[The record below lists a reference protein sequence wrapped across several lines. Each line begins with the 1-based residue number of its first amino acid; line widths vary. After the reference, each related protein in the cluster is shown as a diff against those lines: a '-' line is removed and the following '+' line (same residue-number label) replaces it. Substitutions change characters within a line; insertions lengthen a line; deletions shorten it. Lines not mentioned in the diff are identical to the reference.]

1 MVRAMRWGGTY
12 ADVDRLA
19 HVKPLT
25 LRRRIGRG
33 WTSLSEVDN
42 VALSDLFVLLGGV
55 IPAMGRLLRVTLT
68 TVLPWVAYDGYRIER
83 AQMLERRERL
93 ILTVRRLGLAE
104 GHDVRNWIMAIDDHL
119 DQAARGRRIGLLLRY
134 ALFVLGSILPVA
146 ALAGWTP
153 VEVGIGIV
161 IAFTVALQNY
171 RWNGQWRWHLL
182 SARQYEV
189 ELRRFL
195 TLRGPYQGRTYAQAY
210 PLFAR
215 RMQAMDERFSTLIYE
230 VENWLLPPG

>member
-12 ADVDRLA
+12 ADADRLA
-19 HVKPLT
+19 HVKPLS

-33 WTSLSEVDN
+33 WNGLAEVDN

-55 IPAMGRLLRVTLT
+55 IPAMGRLLRVTLI
-68 TVLPWVAYDGYRIER
+68 TVLPWVAYDGYRAER
-83 AQMLERRERL
+83 TQMLERRERL

-104 GHDVRNWIMAIDDHL
+104 GHDVRGWIMAIDDHL
-119 DQAARGRRIGLLLRY
+119 DEAARGRRISLLLRY
-134 ALFVLGSILPVA
+134 ALFVLGSVLPVA

-161 IAFTVALQNY
+161 IAFVVALQNY

-195 TLRGPYQGRTYAQAY
+195 TLRGPYQGRNYAQAY
-210 PLFAR
+210 PLFTR
-215 RMQAMDERFSTLIYE
+215 RMKAMDERFNTLMYE